1 MKNIEKILFLTD
13 LNNLLKA
20 SDVVIFES
28 FGIKQKSGN
37 NRNGTRIKVQWSR
50 RIVEKVARNGGKM

>member
-1 MKNIEKILFLTD
+1 MFLTD

-50 RIVEKVARNGGKM
+50 RIVEKVSRNGGKM